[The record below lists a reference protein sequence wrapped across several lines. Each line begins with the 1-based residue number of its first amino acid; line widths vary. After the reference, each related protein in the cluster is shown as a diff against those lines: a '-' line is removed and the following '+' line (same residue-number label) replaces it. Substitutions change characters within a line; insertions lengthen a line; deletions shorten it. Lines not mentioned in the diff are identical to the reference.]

1 MAYSVKPATTIV
13 QQVALLKGRGLV
25 IPDEAA
31 ATAILQRISYYRLS
45 GYLVELRRHVSDLGG
60 CRNDVLRVGIQNV

>member
-1 MAYSVKPATTIV
+1 MAYRVKPATTIV

-45 GYLVELRRHVSDLGG
+45 GYLVDFKRPDDTYMSSIAACGTFCWG
-60 CRNDVLRVGIQNV
+60 